1 MSLTYLL
8 MPIVLGLLVF
18 GTYCTWKSSISIP
31 KGTSDWAAQLR
42 EKSLWKERALFSIYG
57 SFFLYIIQQAL
68 K

>member
-8 MPIVLGLLVF
+8 MPLILGLLLF
-18 GTYCTWKSSISIP
+18 GTYCTFKSSSPIP
-31 KGTSDWAAQLR
+31 RGASDWGDLLR
-42 EKSLWKERALFSIYG
+42 EKFLWKERALYSIYA